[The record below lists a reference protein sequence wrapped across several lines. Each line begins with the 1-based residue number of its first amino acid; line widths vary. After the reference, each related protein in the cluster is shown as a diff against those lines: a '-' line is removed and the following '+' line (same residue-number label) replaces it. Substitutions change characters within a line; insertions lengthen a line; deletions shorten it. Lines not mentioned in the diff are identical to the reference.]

1 MHPRLPASIIHGMR
15 FGCTLAYPPSSP
27 SSLTGCTSDAPYA
40 ARHCNTQ
47 GARSS
52 HPSPLTF
59 TILTHKVHIGC
70 TPTLSPSSLTRR
82 ALDAPLPY
90 HYAHA
95 TLNSKMCDTRATH
108 GLSGCHVRALRAI
121 LACHACAMCVPCTCH
136 ARHAH
141 AAQV

>member
-1 MHPRLPASIIHGMR
+1 MHHRLPASINHRVR
-15 FGCTLAYPPSSP
+15 FGCTFAYPQSSP

-40 ARHCNTQ
+40 TRHQSTQ
-47 GARSS
+47 GARSL
-52 HPSPLTF
+52 HPLTV
-59 TILTHKVHIGC
+59 TIITHKVHIGC

-95 TLNSKMCDTRATH
+95 TLNSKMCDTRATQ